1 MSFFTSLTG
10 LRAANT
16 ELSVTS
22 NNIAN
27 VGTTGFKKSKA
38 SFGDIFASSP
48 LQNSAGTVG
57 QGVALKGIRQEFSQG
72 SIEFSSN
79 TLDLAISG
87 DGFFPLKSA
96 DGQTDIFS
104 RSGAFVLNEQGNVVN
119 GSGQA
124 LMVSAVDGVGNA
136 VGDILDTLTIP
147 PATIG
152 DAKETS
158 LIELNLNLPADAP
171 VIDAPFDQNDATT
184 YNKSTAID
192 VYDAGGTAYSATV
205 YYVKTSN
212 PEANGQGGSTYN
224 DMVNQPSSK
233 WQTYVVID
241 GQVLEPKLQQA
252 ENDAGEALY
261 VNQYGEL
268 KPFSEVAGEIQPG
281 KTPKFIFDDLSAVQ
295 ESTPASLE
303 GAATPNPLGL
313 GQGFN
318 FFQDLAAAEAVFTPA
333 QLTAFA
339 QIDIDG
345 SGNPVTLDL
354 SALAVEDRE
363 YTGVELA
370 ASMQTQLND
379 KFGDDRFFDLSAPA
393 NREFVINHTQG
404 LVETPIN
411 IDLGIAFNTPE
422 LQLGATTDGVVAAI
436 QAQIDGA
443 LGAGVVTVTYDD
455 VARNFA
461 YQATN
466 PADAITLQSGANG
479 DNVLFGLGAFA
490 TAIDAAGIDASGA
503 VVIPNGDFQRPEA
516 DQRFGMTVRYN
527 NATET
532 FSFASGTTGDASE
545 IVINFDVGAADAPNL
560 NEVAANF
567 LGFAA
572 TEAQPEL
579 AVGVSDVA
587 LRGLEST
594 PATAYGAPLGINI
607 DNVFAV
613 TANNNRFNVTVDGV
627 SGFIEMPLSA
637 NYTMDAFTT
646 ELERQINALAS
657 ADGAEVSGLTVSYD
671 ATTNG
676 LVFTSG
682 TTGKNSFVKV
692 SGDAIWG
699 LANTESARGETS
711 TWIQP
716 VQATEL
722 VDGVPVNQFIDQ
734 FGEETEDPAGFDGLP
749 AWSPIYLD
757 KGELTFNSAGQLVSP
772 RNGIAMETAF
782 LADGQGALDLTID
795 FAMTT
800 QYNQSFA
807 LKGQSQD
814 GAGEGNLVG
823 LDVGDDGLIVA
834 SYSNGSQASLGKIL
848 LANFP
853 STEGLNQRGDSSFL
867 STANSGAATFGEPGS
882 ANFGSIRAGALEGSN
897 VDLTAELVALITA
910 QRNFQA
916 NAKAIETS
924 STLTSTILNI

>member
-16 ELSVTS
+16 ELAVTS

-27 VGTTGFKKSKA
+27 VGTTGFKKSQA

-57 QGVALKGIRQEFSQG
+57 QGVAVTGIRQEFSQG

-119 GSGQA
+119 SSGQT
-124 LMVSAVDGVGNA
+124 LMVSAVDGIGNA
-136 VGDILDTLTIP
+136 VGDTLETLTIP

-152 DAKETS
+152 EARQTS
-158 LIELNLNLPADAP
+158 FVELSLNLPADAP
-171 VIDAPFDQNDATT
+171 VIDAAFDPADANT
-184 YNKSTAID
+184 YNKSTAVD
-192 VYDAGGTAYSATV
+192 VYDAGGTAYSATI
-205 YYVKTSN
+205 YYVKTAN
-212 PEANGQGGSTYN
+212 PEANTQGGSTYN
-224 DMVNQPSSK
+224 DLVNQPTSK

-241 GQVLEPKLQQA
+241 GEVLQPQLQQA
-252 ENDAGEALY
+252 ENDQSEALY

-268 KPFSEVAGEIQPG
+268 KPFSEIAGEIQPG
-281 KTPKFIFDDLSAVQ
+281 KTPKFIFDDLSDIQ
-295 ESTPASLE
+295 ESQPATLA

-318 FFQDLAAAEAVFTPA
+318 FLQDLAAAEPAFTLD
-333 QLTAFA
+333 QLANFA
-339 QIDIDG
+339 TVDIDD

-354 SALAVEDRE
+354 SPLALQDQPF
-363 YTGVELA
+363 TGVELA
-370 ASMQTQLND
+370 AFMQTQLNS
-379 KFGDDRFFDLSAPA
+379 KFGDDRFFDLTAPA

-404 LVETPIN
+404 IAQTAIAV
-411 IDLGIAFNTPE
+411 DLGVAFPTPQQ
-422 LQLGATTDGVVAAI
+422 QLEATTDQVVTAI

-443 LGAGVVTVTYDD
+443 LGAGVVTVSYDPIG
-455 VARNFA
+455 RNFA
-461 YQATN
+461 YQAAN
-466 PADAITLQSGANG
+466 PADEMSLQAGPNG
-479 DNVLFGLGAFA
+479 NNALFGLSTVAS
-490 TAIDAAGIDASGA
+490 AIDDDGLDTSGIA
-503 VVIPNGDFQRPEA
+503 VIPNGAFQRPEA
-516 DQRFGMTVRYN
+516 DQRFGITVSYN
-527 NATET
+527 NATES
-532 FSFASGTTGDASE
+532 FSFASGTTGDTSE
-545 IVINFDVGAADAPNL
+545 IALNFDVGTPDAPDL
-560 NEVAANF
+560 NNASANF
-567 LGFAA
+567 LGFAI
-572 TEAQPEL
+572 TPEEPSLLIEA
-579 AVGVSDVA
+579 SDVA
-587 LRGLEST
+587 VRGLAST
-594 PATAYGAPLGINI
+594 PAAAYGAPLGINV

-613 TANNNRFNVTVDGV
+613 TTANNRFNVTVDGV
-627 SGFIEMPLSA
+627 SGIVEMPIGG
-637 NYTMDAFTT
+637 NYTIDSFTA
-646 ELERQINALAS
+646 ELERQINALTS
-657 ADGAEVSGLTVSYD
+657 ADGKSVSGVSVDYD

-676 LVFTSG
+676 LVLTSG

-692 SGDAIWG
+692 SADAVWG
-699 LANTESARGETS
+699 LANIESARGETS

-716 VQATEL
+716 VQATAV
-722 VDGVPVNQFIDQ
+722 VDGVPVNQFIDE
-734 FGEETEDPAGFDGLP
+734 FGNETGDPAGFNGLP

-772 RNGIAMETAF
+772 KNGIAMQTAF
-782 LADGQGALDLTID
+782 LAGGQGALDLTFD
-795 FAMTT
+795 FTTTT

-807 LKGQSQD
+807 LKSQSQD
-814 GAGEGNLVG
+814 GAAEGNLVG
-823 LDVGDDGLIVA
+823 LDIADDGLIVA
-834 SYSNGSQASLGKIL
+834 SYSNGSQASLGKVL

-853 STEGLNQRGDSSFL
+853 STDGLNQRGDSSFL
-867 STANSGAATFGEPGS
+867 ANANSGGATYGEPGS

>member
-27 VGTTGFKKSKA
+27 VGTTGFKKSQA

-57 QGVALKGIRQEFSQG
+57 QGVAVTSIRQEFSQG

-119 GSGQA
+119 SSGQT
-124 LMVSAVDGVGNA
+124 LMVSAVDGIGNA
-136 VGDILDTLTIP
+136 VGDGLETLTIP

-152 DAKETS
+152 DAQQTS
-158 LIELNLNLPADAP
+158 LIELSLNLPADAP
-171 VIDAPFDQNDATT
+171 VINVAFDPNDATT
-184 YNKSTAID
+184 YNKSTAVD
-192 VYDAGGTAYSATV
+192 VYDAGGTAYSATI
-205 YYVKTSN
+205 YYVKTAN
-212 PEANGQGGSTYN
+212 PEANTEGGSTYN
-224 DMVNQPSSK
+224 DLVNQPSSK
-233 WQTYVVID
+233 WQTHVVID
-241 GQVLEPKLQQA
+241 GQVLEPQLQQA
-252 ENDAGEALY
+252 ENDQGEPLY

-281 KTPKFIFDDLSAVQ
+281 KTPKFTFDDLSDVQ
-295 ESTPASLE
+295 ESDPATLE

-318 FFQDLAAAEAVFTPA
+318 FLQDLAAEAPTFTEA
-333 QLTAFA
+333 QLASFVTV
-339 QIDIDG
+339 DVDG
-345 SGNPVTLDL
+345 SGNPVVLDL
-354 SALAVEDRE
+354 SAFALQDRE
-363 YTGVELA
+363 VTGVEMA
-370 ASMQTQLND
+370 AFMQTQLNNE
-379 KFGDDRFFDLSAPA
+379 FGDDRFFDLSAPA

-404 LVETPIN
+404 AVQTAVAV
-411 IDLGIAFNTPE
+411 DLGVAFATPE
-422 LQLGATTDGVVAAI
+422 QQLEATSDQIVAAI
-436 QAQIDGA
+436 QAQVDDA
-443 LGAGVVTVTYDD
+443 LGADVVTVSYDD

-461 YQATN
+461 YTATV
-466 PADAITLQSGANG
+466 ATDVMSLQVGANG
-479 DNVLFGLGAFA
+479 NNVLFGLSTIAS
-490 TAIDAAGIDASGA
+490 AIDEDGLDATGAA
-503 VVIPNGDFQRPEA
+503 VIPNGGFQRPQA
-516 DQRFGMTVRYN
+516 DQRFGITVTYN
-527 NATET
+527 NATE
-532 FSFASGTTGDASE
+532 SFAFSSGTTGDASE
-545 IVINFDVGAADAPNL
+545 IQLNFDVGTVDAPDV
-560 NEVAANF
+560 NELSANF
-567 LGFAA
+567 LGFAITA
-572 TEAQPEL
+572 EEPALSIEA
-579 AVGVSDVA
+579 SDVA
-587 LRGLEST
+587 LRGLAST
-594 PATAYGAPLGINI
+594 PAVAYGAPLGINV

-613 TANNNRFNVTVDGV
+613 TDTNNRFNVTVDGV
-627 SGFIEMPLSA
+627 SGIVEVPVGAS
-637 NYTMDAFTT
+637 YTMDSFTE
-646 ELERQINALAS
+646 ELERQINVLVS
-657 ADGAEVSGLTVSYD
+657 ADGGTVSGLTVDYD

-692 SGDAIWG
+692 SADAIWG
-699 LANTESARGETS
+699 LANIDSARGETS

-722 VDGVPVNQFIDQ
+722 VDGVPVNQFIDE
-734 FGEETEDPAGFDGLP
+734 FGEETDDPVGFNGLP

-757 KGELTFNSAGQLVSP
+757 KGELTFNSAGQLTSP
-772 RNGIAMETAF
+772 KNGIAMQTAF

-795 FAMTT
+795 FTSTT

-807 LKGQSQD
+807 LKSQSQD
-814 GAGEGNLVG
+814 GAAEGNLVG
-823 LDVGDDGLIVA
+823 LDIADDGLIVA
-834 SYSNGSQASLGKIL
+834 SYSNGTQAALGKVL

-853 STEGLNQRGDSSFL
+853 STDGLNQRGDSSFL
-867 STANSGAATFGEPGS
+867 ANANSGGATFGEPGS

>member
-16 ELSVTS
+16 ELAVTS

-27 VGTTGFKKSKA
+27 VGTTGFKKSQA

-57 QGVALKGIRQEFSQG
+57 QGVAVTGIRQEFSQG

-119 GSGQA
+119 SSGQT
-124 LMVSAVDGVGNA
+124 LMVSAVDGIGNA
-136 VGDILDTLTIP
+136 VGDRLETLTIP

-152 DAKETS
+152 DAKQTS
-158 LIELNLNLPADAP
+158 LVELSLNLPADAP
-171 VIDAPFDQNDATT
+171 VITAAFDPNDATT
-184 YNKSTAID
+184 YNKSTAVD
-192 VYDAGGTAYSATV
+192 VYDAGGTAYSATI
-205 YYVKTSN
+205 YYVKTAN
-212 PEANGQGGSTYN
+212 PEANIEGGSTYN
-224 DMVNQPSSK
+224 DLVNQPSSK

-241 GQVLEPKLQQA
+241 GQILEPKLQQA
-252 ENDAGEALY
+252 ENNQGEPLY

-268 KPFSEVAGEIQPG
+268 KPFNEIAGELQPG
-281 KTPKFIFDDLSAVQ
+281 KTPKFTFDDLSDVQ
-295 ESTPASLE
+295 ESQPATVE

-318 FFQDLAAAEAVFTPA
+318 FLQDLAAAVPTFTPA
-333 QLTAFA
+333 QLANIATV
-339 QIDIDG
+339 DIDN

-354 SALAVEDRE
+354 SALALQDQDF
-363 YTGVELA
+363 TGVELA
-370 ASMQTQLND
+370 AFMQTQLNS

-393 NREFVINHTQG
+393 NREFVLNHTQG
-404 LVETPIN
+404 AVQTAVA
-411 IDLGIAFNTPE
+411 IDLGQAFAAPE
-422 LQLGATTDGVVAAI
+422 QQLEVTKEQLITAI

-443 LGAGVVTVTYDD
+443 LGAGVVTVSYDD

-461 YQATN
+461 YTPTDPTDVLSLQA
-466 PADAITLQSGANG
+466 GANG
-479 DNVLFGLGAFA
+479 NNQLFGLTTIATPINDDGVDSTGA
-490 TAIDAAGIDASGA
+490 T
-503 VVIPNGDFQRPEA
+503 VIPNGNFQRPQA
-516 DQRFGMTVRYN
+516 DQRFGITVTYN
-527 NATET
+527 NATES
-532 FSFASGTTGDASE
+532 FSFASGTTGDTSE
-545 IVINFDVGAADAPNL
+545 IVLDFDVGTADAPNL

-567 LGFAA
+567 LGFAVTA
-572 TEAQPEL
+572 EESAL
-579 AVGVSDVA
+579 AVEASDVA
-587 LRGLEST
+587 IRGLAST
-594 PATAYGAPLGINI
+594 PATAYGAPLGINV

-613 TANNNRFNVTVDGV
+613 TEANNRFNVTVDGV
-627 SGFIEMPLSA
+627 SGIIELPVGAS
-637 NYTMDAFTT
+637 YTMESFTA
-646 ELERQINALAS
+646 ELERQINVLES
-657 ADGAEVSGLTVSYD
+657 AEGKTVSGLTVDYD
-671 ATTNG
+671 PTTNG

-692 SGDAIWG
+692 SADAIWG
-699 LANTESARGETS
+699 LANIESARGETS

-716 VQATEL
+716 VQATTL
-722 VDGVPVNQFIDQ
+722 VDGIPVNQFIDE
-734 FGEETEDPAGFDGLP
+734 FGEETTDPAGFNGLP

-757 KGELTFNSAGQLVSP
+757 KGELTFDSAGQLSSP
-772 RNGIAMETAF
+772 KNGIAMQTAF
-782 LADGQGALDLTID
+782 LADGQGALDLTFD
-795 FAMTT
+795 FTTTT
-800 QYNQSFA
+800 QYNQSFV
-807 LKGQSQD
+807 LKSQSQD
-814 GAGEGNLVG
+814 GAAEGNLVG
-823 LDVGDDGLIVA
+823 LDIADDGLIVA
-834 SYSNGSQASLGKIL
+834 SYSNGSQASLGKVL

-853 STEGLNQRGDSSFL
+853 STDGLNQRGDSSFL
-867 STANSGAATFGEPGS
+867 ANANSGGATFGEPGS

>member
-48 LQNSAGTVG
+48 LQNSAGRVG

-119 GSGQA
+119 SSGQA
-124 LMVSAVDGVGNA
+124 LLVSAVDGVGNA
-136 VGDILDTLTIP
+136 VGDTLGVLTIP

-152 DAKETS
+152 DARETS
-158 LIELNLNLPADAP
+158 LIELNLNLPSDAP
-171 VIDAPFDQNDATT
+171 VINAPFDQNDATT

-205 YYVKTSN
+205 YYVKTGN
-212 PEANGQGGSTYN
+212 PEANGLGGSTYN
-224 DMVNQPSSK
+224 DMVNQPTSK

-252 ENDAGEALY
+252 ENEAGEPLY

-268 KPFSEVAGEIQPG
+268 KPFSEVAGEVQPV
-281 KTPKFIFDDLSAVQ
+281 KTPKFTFDDLSAVQ

-303 GAATPNPLGL
+303 GAATPNALGL

-333 QLTAFA
+333 QLAAFGRV
-339 QIDIDG
+339 DIDNT
-345 SGNPVTLDL
+345 GNPVTLDL
-354 SALAVEDRE
+354 SELALEDRE

-370 ASMQTQLND
+370 AFMQTQLND

-393 NREFVINHTQG
+393 NREFVINHAQG
-404 LVETPIN
+404 LVNTPVN
-411 IDLGIAFNTPE
+411 VDLGLAFNTPE
-422 LQLGATTDGVVAAI
+422 LQLTASKQQVVDAI
-436 QAQIDGA
+436 QAQVDAA
-443 LGAGVVTVTYDD
+443 LGAGVVTVSYDD

-461 YQATN
+461 YQTTN
-466 PADAITLQSGANG
+466 AADEITLQAGPNG
-479 DNVLFGLGAFA
+479 DNVLFGLGTFPS
-490 TAIDAAGIDASGA
+490 AIDEDGVDASGLA
-503 VVIPNGDFQRPEA
+503 VIPNGEFQRPVA
-516 DQRFGMTVRYN
+516 DQRFGITVSYN
-527 NATET
+527 NATES
-532 FSFASGTTGDASE
+532 FAFASGTTGDSSE
-545 IVINFDVGAADAPNL
+545 ISLNFNVGTDAAPDL
-560 NEVAANF
+560 NEVSANF
-567 LGFAA
+567 LGFAVTA
-572 TEAQPEL
+572 VDPEL
-579 AVGVSDVA
+579 SVEASDVA
-587 LRGLEST
+587 LRGLAST
-594 PATAYGAPLGINI
+594 PATAYGSPLGINV

-613 TANNNRFNVTVDGV
+613 TENNNRFNVTVDGI
-627 SGFIEMPLSA
+627 SGIIEVPIGAS
-637 NYTMDAFTT
+637 YTMDAFTA
-646 ELERQINALAS
+646 ELERQINALAT
-657 ADGAEVSGLTVSYD
+657 ADGSSVSGLSVDYD
-671 ATTNG
+671 VTTNG

-699 LANTESARGETS
+699 LASTESARGETS
-711 TWIQP
+711 SWIQP
-716 VQATEL
+716 VQATEI

-734 FGEETEDPAGFDGLP
+734 FGEETEDPTGFDGLP

-757 KGELTFNSAGQLVSP
+757 KGELTFNSSGQLVSP
-772 RNGIAMETAF
+772 KGGIAMETAF
-782 LADGQGALDLTID
+782 LAGGQGALDLTID
-795 FAMTT
+795 FSSTT

-814 GAGEGNLVG
+814 GAAEGNLVG
-823 LDVGDDGLIVA
+823 LDVADDGLIVA
-834 SYSNGSQASLGKIL
+834 SYSNGSQASLGKVL

-853 STEGLNQRGDSSFL
+853 STDGLNQRGDSSFL
-867 STANSGAATFGEPGS
+867 GTANSGAATFGEPGS

>member
-16 ELSVTS
+16 ELAVTS

-136 VGDILDTLTIP
+136 VGDTLDTLTIP

-205 YYVKTSN
+205 YYVKTAN
-212 PEANGQGGSTYN
+212 PEANAQGGSTYN

-233 WQTYVVID
+233 WQTYIVID

-252 ENDAGEALY
+252 ENDAGEPLY

-281 KTPKFIFDDLSAVQ
+281 KTPKFIFDDLSDVQ
-295 ESTPASLE
+295 ESIPAILE

-318 FFQDLAAAEAVFTPA
+318 FFQDQAAAEATFTAA
-333 QLTAFA
+333 QLADFA

-354 SALAVEDRE
+354 SELALEDRQ
-363 YTGVELA
+363 YTGIELA
-370 ASMQTQLND
+370 AFMQTQLNE
-379 KFGDDRFFDLSAPA
+379 KFGDDRFFDLSEPA
-393 NREFVINHTQG
+393 NREFVINHSQG
-404 LVETPIN
+404 LVDTPIN
-411 IDLGIAFNTPE
+411 IDLGVAFNTPE
-422 LQLGATTDGVVAAI
+422 LQLAATTGDVAAAI

-443 LGAGVVTVTYDD
+443 LGAGVVTVSYDD
-455 VARNFA
+455 VARNFS

-466 PADAITLQSGANG
+466 PADVITLQSGGNG

-490 TAIDAAGIDASGA
+490 TAIDEAGIDASGA
-503 VVIPNGDFQRPEA
+503 VVIPNGEFQRPAA
-516 DQRFGMTVRYN
+516 DQRFGITVTYN

-545 IVINFDVGAADAPNL
+545 IALNFDVGTDDAPNL
-560 NEVAANF
+560 NDVAANF
-567 LGFAA
+567 LGFGVTA
-572 TEAQPEL
+572 EEPEL
-579 AVGVSDVA
+579 TVAVSDVA
-587 LRGLEST
+587 LRGLAST

-613 TANNNRFNVTVDGV
+613 TETNNRFNVTVDGV
-627 SGFIEMPLSA
+627 SGFIEVPVGAS
-637 NYTMDAFTT
+637 YTMDAFTA
-646 ELERQINALAS
+646 ELERQINALAT
-657 ADGAEVSGLTVSYD
+657 ADGAAVSGLTVDYD

-682 TTGKNSFVKV
+682 TAGKNSFVKV

-711 TWIQP
+711 SWIQP

-734 FGEETEDPAGFDGLP
+734 FGEETEDPTGFDGLP

-772 RNGIAMETAF
+772 RNGIAMQTAF
-782 LADGQGALDLTID
+782 LAGGQGALDLTID
-795 FAMTT
+795 FASTT

-814 GAGEGNLVG
+814 GAAEGNLVG

-834 SYSNGSQASLGKIL
+834 SYSNGSQASVGKIL

-853 STEGLNQRGDSSFL
+853 STDGLNQRGDSSFL
-867 STANSGAATFGEPGS
+867 ATANSGAATFGEPGS